1 MGFFKQILES
11 LYDPTVHINM
21 QLSESTPR
29 NEYEVT
35 STLSQKTDW
44 SFWVYF
50 YMHMKADFR
59 D

>member
-1 MGFFKQILES
+1 MGFLKQILES
-11 LYDPTVHINM
+11 LYNPTVHINM

-35 STLSQKTDW
+35 STLSQKTDR
-44 SFWVYF
+44 SFRIYF
-50 YMHMKADFR
+50 YMYKKADFR

>member
-1 MGFFKQILES
+1 MKQTSVFMLKLMGFFKQILKS

-35 STLSQKTDW
+35 STLSQKTD
-44 SFWVYF
+44 
-50 YMHMKADFR
+50 
-59 D
+59 